1 MRFAIYLLVITAL
14 LSLVSMLVQEFLP
27 QGIARSNLINIFG
40 LNDPFRSWWFRSLL
54 AVLSVSLSVC
64 IIQRGPQMI
73 KQAFERRFITD
84 PALLKSMTGYIRF
97 ESADGVEEVRRRF
110 KRLRLSVRTDSSEKL
125 TALTGMSGGLSR
137 IGPLLNHL
145 GMLLLILGGLALSIT
160 GSSDTVSGAAG
171 DTLRMPEWDFALRID
186 DFRIIYHP
194 LSPNQW
200 VEIPGG
206 RRGKVLQIE
215 ADSAEVEISSHKE
228 HKHSHWF
235 PLGDLK
241 NDFMA
246 VQSGRSTPYQGN
258 VSSYLTSAT
267 MIVDDSMFFEH
278 RIEVNHP
285 LRFHGFRFYQ
295 SSFETGGVITEVDTV
310 TLKVQSETHGE
321 TTVKLVVDGN
331 EVILPWGDFSLSAGK
346 LFPDFRLDRN
356 MQPHSASGQL
366 VNPAVKVKV
375 RRDCEEIGER
385 WVFTYPFGGM
395 REDELLINMQIV
407 DLNVVKTTPAGYI
420 TVLNVRKDSGQ
431 WLIWMGFIFA
441 TIGLLFAYGMT
452 HRRAWAVVER
462 QPDSRDVVHLV
473 IKNPRG
479 MSLRPM

>member
-27 QGIARSNLINIFG
+27 QGIALSNLINFFG
-40 LNDPFRSWWFRSLL
+40 LDDPFRAFWFRLL
-54 AVLSVSLSVC
+54 LGILSVSLSVC
-64 IIQRGPQMI
+64 VIQRGPQMI

-84 PALLKSMTGYIRF
+84 PALLKDMTGCVRF
-97 ESADGVEEVRRRF
+97 ESADGVEEVRQRF
-110 KRLRLSVRTDSSEKL
+110 KRLRLSVRSDSGEKL
-125 TALTGMSGGLSR
+125 TALTGVSGSLSR

-145 GMLLLILGGLALSIT
+145 GMLLLILGGLTLSIT
-160 GSSDTVSGAAG
+160 GSSDTISGAAG

-186 DFRIIYHP
+186 DFQIIYHP
-194 LSPNQW
+194 LSLNQL

-228 HKHSHWF
+228 HRHSHWF

-241 NDFMA
+241 NNFMTM
-246 VQSGRSTPYQGN
+246 QSGRPMPYQGN
-258 VSSYLTSAT
+258 VGSYLTGAT
-267 MIVDDSMFFEH
+267 MIVGDSMFFEH

-295 SSFETGGVITEVDTV
+295 SSFETGGVITAVDTV

-321 TTVKLVVDGN
+321 ATVELVVDGD
-331 EVILPWGDFSLSAGK
+331 EVILPWGGFSLSAGK

-356 MQPHSASGQL
+356 MKPHSVSGQL
-366 VNPAVKVKV
+366 ENPALKVMV
-375 RRDCEEIGER
+375 RHSGEEIGAR

-395 REDELLINMQIV
+395 GVDDLPFNMQIV

-420 TVLNVRKDSGQ
+420 TVLDVRQDSGR
-431 WLIWMGFIFA
+431 WLIWMGFILA
-441 TIGLLFAYGMT
+441 TMGLLFVYTMT

-462 QPDSRDVVHLV
+462 QPDNRDVVHLA
-473 IKNPRG
+473 IKCPRG
-479 MSLRPM
+479 VSLRA